1 MVIIIKG
8 LFSRNG
14 DLSTEM
20 TPIQNKKKARYT
32 CNSENRVVNLTN
44 LRKAGR
50 KHTRSKWHFA
60 QTKHRDYK
68 KTNKQTK

>member
-20 TPIQNKKKARYT
+20 TPIQNKKRPVILVILKIE
-32 CNSENRVVNLTN
+32 S
-44 LRKAGR
+44 
-50 KHTRSKWHFA
+50 
-60 QTKHRDYK
+60 
-68 KTNKQTK
+68 

>member
-14 DLSTEM
+14 DLSTKM
-20 TPIQNKKKARYT
+20 TPIQNKKRPVMT

-44 LRKAGR
+44 L
-50 KHTRSKWHFA
+50 
-60 QTKHRDYK
+60 
-68 KTNKQTK
+68 